1 MLAVAIINDKEIVT
15 TSQDQM
21 ISLWSVDSTEI
32 GSVRLNKKES
42 QFVHVPDPSTM
53 DVLPSEDGQDR
64 TVAIAGIG
72 IQTFVVDGR

>member
-1 MLAVAIINDKEIVT
+1 MVIINNHEIVT

-21 ISLWSVDSTEI
+21 ISLWSVDLTEN
-32 GSVRLNKKES
+32 GGVDLCKKES

-53 DVLPSEDGQDR
+53 DVLTLADGLDH

-72 IQTFVVDGR
+72 IQTFSVQSN